1 MESLESIVLAQPFF
15 AGLEPDIAALI
26 AGCSRTLAFEP
37 DAYLFHEGEAARE
50 FYLLREGDVA
60 LEMHVPGGTTLVL
73 STQHEGDV
81 VGASWLIPPYRWN
94 SDARARTA
102 VRVLAVD
109 AACLRA
115 KCEADART
123 GYAMMKRFAP
133 LLVRRL
139 QAAQAQLL
147 DVYGQAEEA

>member
-26 AGCSRTLAFEP
+26 AGCARNHSFEP

-50 FYLLREGDVA
+50 FFLLREGDVS
-60 LEMHVPGGTTLVL
+60 LEIHISGGTTIVL
-73 STQHEGDV
+73 STQAEGDV

-94 SDARARTA
+94 SDARARNR
-102 VRVLAVD
+102 VRALGVD
-109 AACLRA
+109 AECLRG
-115 KCEADART
+115 KCEANPRV

-139 QAAQAQLL
+139 QAAQTQLL
-147 DVYGQAEEA
+147 DVYGRADRP